1 MTIEIVKA
9 CGDKYAESIACAEK
23 ICFSEPWS
31 LQAVKDFLSY
41 DYNGAIVAL
50 ANGEFAGYITY
61 TEICGEIQIA
71 NVATLP
77 GYRRMGIASELLKK
91 LLQMAENNN
100 DSTVTLEVRA
110 SNIGAIALYNRAGFE
125 KIGERKGFYRN
136 PADDAVLMNYAFEK

>member
-1 MTIEIVKA
+1 MTVEIVKA
-9 CGDKYAESIACAEK
+9 CGDKYAESIAYAEK

-41 DYNGAIVAL
+41 DYNGAIAAL
-50 ANGEFAGYITY
+50 VNGEFAGYITY

-77 GYRRMGIASELLKK
+77 QFRRNGVALQLLEV
-91 LLQMAENNN
+91 LLRIAENNN

-110 SNIGAIALYNRAGFE
+110 SNFGAIALYKRIGFE
-125 KIGERKGFYRN
+125 KIGERKGFYKN
-136 PADDAVLMNYAFEK
+136 PADDAVLMNYAFQE